1 MTASCRICGRQCEAS
16 EDGRPLMST
25 CPCVK
30 TPLGSFIRGAFADCV
45 GPAAPEPPASP
56 GPRPAVFANIRRSR
70 RREEWD

>member
-1 MTASCRICGRQCEAS
+1 
-16 EDGRPLMST
+16 MST

-30 TPLGSFIRGAFADCV
+30 TPMGDVLRYILADCV

-56 GPRPAVFANIRRSR
+56 GPRPAVLANIRRSR